1 MEQIPATPIDRR
13 SIPDVIFR
21 ALRRD
26 IAQGV
31 YGPGPIRI
39 RPIAERFGVSATPVR
54 EALQRLEGEGLV
66 TLRNNQIV
74 INALSEAELREVFAI
89 RRELESFVVRQGADQ
104 MRGACDL
111 FEDLELLI
119 AEMDQNE
126 HEPEQWQAANE
137 RFHMRIY
144 RMAGMPRLESLI
156 DSLWV
161 TVEPYL
167 RLYVTTAGSFRA
179 AQDQHRSILRHL
191 QNGEFEQAAAVLR
204 EHLTDTERVVAEGI
218 RRQVS

>member
-1 MEQIPATPIDRR
+1 
-13 SIPDVIFR
+13 
-21 ALRRD
+21 
-26 IAQGV
+26 
-31 YGPGPIRI
+31 
-39 RPIAERFGVSATPVR
+39 
-54 EALQRLEGEGLV
+54 
-66 TLRNNQIV
+66 
-74 INALSEAELREVFAI
+74 
-89 RRELESFVVRQGADQ
+89 
-104 MRGACDL
+104 MRGARDL
-111 FEDLELLI
+111 FEDLERLI
-119 AEMDQNE
+119 AEMDRSE
-126 HEPEQWQAANE
+126 HDPEAWQAANE